1 MLVTSY
7 VLFTN
12 AIAKII
18 NENQL
23 EEKRNTNAEEKRN
36 TNAIAKII
44 NENQLEKKRNTN
56 AIAKTIDKKQFEKA
70 ICEENETWFIG
81 NIEQSIKEDILLSE
95 PSNDAVSQIV
105 ENNKLDKNKCDERMN
120 ASVQQAE
127 ADLLNTHVAGNNYI
141 VNTSATVT
149 HSATREKERVDAEMA
164 SDCPELQPLYLS
176 NLKLAHEQGRVNEMQ
191 IEFLNSFSSMLI
203 SPPTGMSYPSLAT
216 SFYHYLELST
226 SATAYNILRKIIG
239 GPCERTLRNH
249 QLPILNDMGIT
260 SLNFEQGKNY
270 FDQVSML
277 A

>member
-1 MLVTSY
+1 
-7 VLFTN
+7 
-12 AIAKII
+12 
-18 NENQL
+18 
-23 EEKRNTNAEEKRN
+23 
-36 TNAIAKII
+36 
-44 NENQLEKKRNTN
+44 
-56 AIAKTIDKKQFEKA
+56 
-70 ICEENETWFIG
+70 
-81 NIEQSIKEDILLSE
+81 
-95 PSNDAVSQIV
+95 
-105 ENNKLDKNKCDERMN
+105 MN